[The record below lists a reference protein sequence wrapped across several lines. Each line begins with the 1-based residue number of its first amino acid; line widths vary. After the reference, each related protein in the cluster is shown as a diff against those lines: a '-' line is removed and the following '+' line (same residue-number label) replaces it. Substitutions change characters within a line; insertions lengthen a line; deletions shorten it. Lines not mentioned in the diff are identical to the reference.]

1 VIFCGDAKGA
11 AAIISARA
19 PAGTKVI
26 HGTATAGDSGT
37 ATAGDSGTARTGDL
51 GVIAIR
57 WYDQTADSY
66 RVAIGYV
73 GEDGI
78 KANTFYVADGAG
90 KLVER
95 ESTP

>member
-1 VIFCGDAKGA
+1 
-11 AAIISARA
+11 
-19 PAGTKVI
+19 
-26 HGTATAGDSGT
+26 
-37 ATAGDSGTARTGDL
+37 
-51 GVIAIR
+51 VIAIR